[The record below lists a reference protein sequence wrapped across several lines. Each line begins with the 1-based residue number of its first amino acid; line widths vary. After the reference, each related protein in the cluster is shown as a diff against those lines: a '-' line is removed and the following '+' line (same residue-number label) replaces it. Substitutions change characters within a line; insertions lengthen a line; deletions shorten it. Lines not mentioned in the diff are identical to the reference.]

1 MTEFDVQVIEID
13 PTSTPTLVINVP
25 DSAVQVINAPG
36 PGTPPP
42 GGSLDPVVDW
52 FTGTGPPPDAL
63 IGAGVGD
70 MYIDILTGTLY
81 QLR

>member
-25 DSAVQVINAPG
+25 DSAVQVIG
-36 PGTPPP
+36 YP
-42 GGSLDPVVDW
+42 GGGLDGGGSVNPIVDW
-52 FTGTGPPPDAL
+52 FTGIGPPPDAL
-63 IGAGVGD
+63 IGAGPGD
-70 MYIDILTGTLY
+70 MYIDIESGILY